1 MAQVKTK
8 AFYHAGERD
17 EFGCRAIGRRYYEVR
32 VSGKIDFDGNDY
44 TDDEERADRPVRKA
58 QRERLRR
65 NVLRGRG
72 GMVPARSLR
81 RNRRGEDRLQGKLQ
95 RVEDRT
101 VTRAAARFAR

>member
-44 TDDEERADRPVRKA
+44 TDDEERALIDLCARLKENGFAETFYEGGAVWCPLGAFGGIAEEKTDFKA
-58 QRERLRR
+58 RYNEWKTGL
-65 NVLRGRG
+65 
-72 GMVPARSLR
+72 
-81 RNRRGEDRLQGKLQ
+81 
-95 RVEDRT
+95 
-101 VTRAAARFAR
+101 